1 MAKQLKDRPFFLLL
15 SSRGRHLD
23 NLIKSSNFNTDYKF
37 KYKNYIIN
45 AIYNIFHQKNK
56 NYKYILTDAVEFS
69 LFALIISKIKNL
81 KIIFRLRG
89 DIWSEYEEIPWNNF
103 FKRIFYIILISIFEY
118 TLNRSFLCLP
128 CGCGDDLKKKFLKK
142 IKKINVEKLR
152 VSISLKN
159 TNNIKKKKYLLSITN
174 FQYKKKSFE
183 IFKYLKE
190 IIKFLNEFNF
200 ELYIFG
206 KGEYKNEFLLELK
219 KYNSKRVKVFDYRNN
234 ILNYQKNCFLFL
246 HTTNLDAAMPTRS
259 ILECMSFGKPII
271 VSNKFGI
278 NKVITNKKNGFLIS
292 NKNQLSNYF
301 IYLLNHKN
309 YKKISSSSLN
319 TSKKFSHKIV
329 SFELMNKINACE

>member
-15 SSRGRHLD
+15 SSRGRHMD

-103 FKRIFYIILISIFEY
+103 FKKIFYIILISIFEY
-118 TLNRSFLCLP
+118 TLNRSFLCLAVS
-128 CGCGDDLKKKFLKK
+128 DDLKKKVLRK
-142 IKKINVEKLR
+142 IKRINVKKLKI
-152 VSISLKN
+152 SIPLKVIN
-159 TNNIKKKKYLLSITN
+159 TIKKKKYLLSITN
-174 FQYKKKSFE
+174 FKYRKKSFE

-190 IIKFLNEFNF
+190 IIKFLNKFNF

-219 KYNSKRVKVFDYRNN
+219 KYNSKRVKVFDYKNN
-234 ILNYQKNCFLFL
+234 LLNYQKNCFLYL
-246 HTTNLDAAMPTRS
+246 HITDLDAMPRS
-259 ILECMSFGKPII
+259 ILECMSFRKPVIA
-271 VSNKFGI
+271 SNKFGI
-278 NKVITNKKNGFLIS
+278 KEIISNNRNGFLIN
-292 NKNQLSNYF
+292 NKNELYSKLV
-301 IYLLNHKN
+301 YLLDDKN
-309 YKKISSSSLN
+309 YKKISLSSLRE
-319 TSKKFSHKIV
+319 SKKYSHRV
-329 SFELMNKINACE
+329 VTAEFMDRINAY